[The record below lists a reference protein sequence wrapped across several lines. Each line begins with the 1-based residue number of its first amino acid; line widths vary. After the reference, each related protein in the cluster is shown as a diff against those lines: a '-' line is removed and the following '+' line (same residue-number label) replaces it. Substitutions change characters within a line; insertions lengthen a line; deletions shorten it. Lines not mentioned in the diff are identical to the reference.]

1 MARKIVVTSGKGGVG
16 KTTVAA
22 NLAIKLASIGKR
34 SLVIDLDAGLNDL
47 DVATG
52 VEDLVTYDL
61 VDCLEGRCRSAQA
74 IIECPESKNAFVLP
88 CVKALPD
95 DKKYFDAL
103 KELYEGLNSAFDFV
117 LADSPA
123 GIGDNFRL
131 AVSASDEAL
140 LVTTAHLPS
149 LRDADKTAA
158 MLRGSGL
165 KEINLVVN
173 KVRGDLIAGGLS
185 LSPEEVA
192 ETLRLPL
199 LGAIP
204 DDDEIFL
211 RDAGKLPP
219 DAKSGGSFKMLA
231 GNLLT
236 GKRKVCDFSRA
247 YRGFSGYIK
256 RKIKN
261 GL

>member
-1 MARKIVVTSGKGGVG
+1 M
-16 KTTVAA
+16 
-22 NLAIKLASIGKR
+22 
-34 SLVIDLDAGLNDL
+34 
-47 DVATG
+47 
-52 VEDLVTYDL
+52 
-61 VDCLEGRCRSAQA
+61 
-74 IIECPESKNAFVLP
+74 
-88 CVKALPD
+88 PD

-149 LRDADKTAA
+149 LRDADNTAA

-185 LSPEEVA
+185 LSPEDVA

>member
-16 KTTVAA
+16 KTTIAA
-22 NLAIKLASIGKR
+22 NLAIKLARAGKR
-34 SLVIDLDAGLNDL
+34 SLVIDLDTGLNDL
-47 DVATG
+47 DVAAG

-61 VDCLEGRCRSAQA
+61 VDCLEGKCRASQA

-88 CVKALPD
+88 CVKALPA
-95 DKKYFDAL
+95 DKKYYDAL
-103 KELYEGLNSAFDFV
+103 KDLYDGLDSAFDFI
-117 LADSPA
+117 LTDSPA
-123 GIGDNFRL
+123 GIGENFRL

-140 LVTTAHLPS
+140 LVTTPHLPS

-165 KEINLVVN
+165 KKINLAVN

-192 ETLRLPL
+192 AALRLPL
-199 LGAIP
+199 IGVIP

-211 RDAGKLPP
+211 RDAGELPP
-219 DAKSGGSFKMLA
+219 DAKSDKSLKLLAIALSGGKC
-231 GNLLT
+231 
-236 GKRKVCDFSRA
+236 KVCDFSRA
-247 YRGFSGYIK
+247 YTGFSGYIK
-256 RKIKN
+256 RKIKG

>member
-1 MARKIVVTSGKGGVG
+1 MRGKIYCHSEAKPKPLGRSPP
-16 KTTVAA
+16 
-22 NLAIKLASIGKR
+22 LKL
-34 SLVIDLDAGLNDL
+34 
-47 DVATG
+47 
-52 VEDLVTYDL
+52 
-61 VDCLEGRCRSAQA
+61 
-74 IIECPESKNAFVLP
+74 
-88 CVKALPD
+88 
-95 DKKYFDAL
+95 
-103 KELYEGLNSAFDFV
+103 DF
-117 LADSPA
+117 LQ
-123 GIGDNFRL
+123 DNFRL

-199 LGAIP
+199 SGVIP
-204 DDDEIFL
+204 DDDEILL

-219 DAKSGGSFKMLA
+219 DAKSGRAFKLLA

-236 GKRKVCDFSRA
+236 GKRKVLDFSRA

-256 RKIKN
+256 RKIKS

>member
-22 NLAIKLASIGKR
+22 NLAIKLACIGKR

-61 VDCLEGRCRSAQA
+61 VDCLDGKCRAAQA

-103 KELYEGLNSAFDFV
+103 KELYEGLNSAFDFI
-117 LADSPA
+117 LTDSPA

-165 KEINLVVN
+165 KEINLIVN

-199 LGAIP
+199 SGVIP
-204 DDDEIFL
+204 DDDEILL

-219 DAKSGGSFKMLA
+219 DAKSGRAFKLLA

-236 GKRKVCDFSRA
+236 GKRKVLDFSRA